1 MNPNQLMSVIDLS
14 GNLGY
19 RYRRLLGITKSITVV
34 TPTANLTW
42 TDMPLAE
49 TFLVGSSRN
58 LVKVDLTGMKEI
70 RIGARVIAQGT
81 AGAILYIKYATTA
94 ATSVGSYSSVA
105 TSGNASVSIAA
116 TGIPV
121 GSWTPLATGAQA
133 DVWLCVAGSG
143 GDGAAD
149 PVFGNIFIEA
159 R

>member
-19 RYRRLLGITKSITVV
+19 RYRRLLGITKVITISAS
-34 TPTANLTW
+34 TANYTW

-49 TFLVGSSRN
+49 TFLAGSSRN

-70 RIGARVIAQGT
+70 RIGARVSTQGS
-81 AGAILYIKYATTA
+81 ASAILYVKYALTDVV
-94 ATSVGSYSSVA
+94 SVASFSSIA

-116 TGIPV
+116 TGTPT
-121 GSWTPLATGAQA
+121 GAWTPIATAA
-133 DVWLCVAGSG
+133 KTDVWLCVAGSG
-143 GDGAAD
+143 GDGSAD